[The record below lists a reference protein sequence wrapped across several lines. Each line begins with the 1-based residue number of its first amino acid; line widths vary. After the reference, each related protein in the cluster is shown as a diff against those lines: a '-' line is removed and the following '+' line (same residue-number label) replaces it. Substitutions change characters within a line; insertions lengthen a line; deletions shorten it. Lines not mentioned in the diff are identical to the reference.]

1 MRSTLRVLSTA
12 TRNMS
17 TVTAANP
24 VETIV
29 RTKLENAFA
38 PTFIEII
45 NESYKHNVPKGSE
58 SHFKVVVVSTE
69 FEGKSLIQRH
79 RLVNQTLAEELKH
92 PIHALS
98 IQAKTPEQ
106 WAQDST
112 ITKTPNCLGGDK

>member
-1 MRSTLRVLSTA
+1 MSTA
-12 TRNMS
+12 A
-17 TVTAANP
+17 AANP

-29 RTKLENAFA
+29 RTKLESAFS
-38 PTFIEII
+38 PSFIEII

-79 RLVNQTLAEELKH
+79 RLVNQALAEELKH